1 MAELSSALANPE
13 RLTQRQQ
20 LTIAMKLSRSG
31 QRDQRRQTPPVHHGA
46 DSALASAP
54 SLSAATVPLEESGG
68 AGRQGG
74 GGEQGGVPE
83 GAGSRTGGMP
93 PRKHKAA
100 KAGKG
105 KDTRGSAANGDG
117 LGEGQAVSDESD
129 FYEFSEVDVGAIVE
143 IDCGED
149 GMLAAR
155 LQRYVMHL
163 PSFLSL
169 GPSAG
174 SPAHIAS
181 VLHARGV
188 HSPGRGSVLSV
199 NVVYKLMPALCCRGR

>member
-1 MAELSSALANPE
+1 MLEVAELSSALANPE

-155 LQRYVMHL
+155 LQRYCD
-163 PSFLSL
+163 
-169 GPSAG
+169 
-174 SPAHIAS
+174 AS
-181 VLHARGV
+181 SI
-188 HSPGRGSVLSV
+188 HSVSR
-199 NVVYKLMPALCCRGR
+199 ALCRQPCPHCKRAACAWRP